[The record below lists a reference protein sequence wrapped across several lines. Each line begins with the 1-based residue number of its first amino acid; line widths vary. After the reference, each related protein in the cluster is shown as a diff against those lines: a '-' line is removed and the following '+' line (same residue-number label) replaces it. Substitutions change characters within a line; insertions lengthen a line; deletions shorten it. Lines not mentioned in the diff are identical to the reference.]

1 MRRWT
6 LILLPAVL
14 LLAGGIGL
22 VAWFA
27 HAPARYFYT
36 DAHSIRVPTGEAN
49 PRDVL
54 WQPPCPLDDALAQ
67 GGPAD
72 LYEPR
77 LSWDGLTL
85 FFVRGRAGQNA
96 DIFISR
102 RSPAGWDAP
111 VPLDAVNSDADDLGP
126 EPSHDARRLL
136 FYSNRAGG
144 QGGYDIWASECLDGA
159 WQPPVNLGPAVNS
172 GYNDYGPALTPDGGR
187 LYFASNRPQPSD
199 TRQPDPAAW
208 PATVR
213 EDLFAR
219 PYDIYESVFTPAGFA
234 EAWPVAVLST
244 PHNEGA
250 PAFSPAGD
258 FLYFASDRPGGAGGF
273 DLYRARRIGDAFQPP
288 ENLGPPVNT
297 LANELDPGLS
307 SLGFTLFFSSDRGLP
322 AEPGEAALAAHEQ
335 AGPAASVAR
344 YRLYYTT
351 AREVFVETELARREF
366 DWAALWRALWPNLLW
381 LLLALLALLL
391 LLGLWRDMQRRRL
404 SLLVRCLL
412 ASLMLHL
419 LALMLSSLWQVG
431 AAVASLARGDGAIL
445 VALSPAADSDELA
458 AQIHGA
464 LAVPDLPSAE
474 TPDLMP
480 RQPVVPQPIEF
491 SSARLAADAPAIES
505 PAASD
510 APLTR
515 EATPAPPA
523 LRRVELAAV
532 LAPLG
537 DVHMRTPREAEAHA
551 AADETAPLPA
561 GAASPPAARAALA
574 GFAAHAPAAPAPAD
588 ISREITIVDPARPV
602 QPPVHEAAPPVAAP
616 RPRLAVVRDVSAADP
631 ISFSLRVPTEESFAS
646 EPKPAEPPRSIAAAA
661 PAVPR
666 AALSGL
672 RAATLIPVPDRPA
685 PAVTPSDPASA
696 ALIAPSPE
704 AAPREARMAP
714 PSLPT
719 AGVLPHAPPEPRP
732 LALGLPQ
739 APAERPRLDEAP
751 APEPAALALAVRAEI
766 PRPAAAVETPGSWS
780 AAASLAADPPKL
792 AAHDAPTKLRLD
804 TPRDRPAALALPAAP
819 VRLAALDRV
828 GPPLRLP
835 PAAER
840 HPLTDAYAQRDPQLR
855 RERIE
860 QLGGNQRTE
869 SAVERAL
876 SWLARHQSPDGHWD
890 GRGFDASCGGC
901 EGSSTAD
908 MDATLTG
915 LALLA
920 FLAANHT
927 HFDPGPHQDNAR
939 RAIDW
944 LVCGQQPDGD
954 LRRGDTMYAQG
965 IATMALCE
973 AYAMTGDETLAEP
986 ARRAV
991 GFILHAQH
999 PRTGGWRHQPGEE
1012 GDTSVLGWQVM
1023 ALRSAAL
1030 AGIHTPP
1037 SALAGAKRFL
1047 LSVEDRARP
1056 GHYAY
1061 LPGEAANP
1069 TMTAEALHA
1078 QQILGQ
1084 PADDPRT
1091 RVAVERL
1098 LANLPSWSDGPA
1110 TYYWFHATQA
1120 LFHLQGDAWPRWN
1133 RALRRELLNNQVRG
1147 GPADGSWP
1155 AAGDGAV
1162 GGRVYQT
1169 ALCALMLESY
1179 YRHLPSQAR
1188 DYVGPGVGALEGLAR
1203 SAETREPLGGVT
1215 IRLDVPHGEP
1225 LVATTDADGR
1235 YLLVVPQTPEHFALS
1250 ASHSGYVPGSRNVS
1264 AEELR
1269 GRVMR
1274 VDFDL
1279 VPVNI
1284 DVVALESEPE
1294 VHHLGNDRFEGRI
1307 NSQFQRASEGDLYV
1321 GRFALSEAQAACRA
1335 AALTLLA
1342 KGVQCPH
1349 ELRING
1355 RLLDSRLDHSPED
1368 GSFGELRF
1376 EIPMEALRAGEN
1388 EISIRAVA
1396 CRGDLDDFEFVN
1408 LLIRL
1413 QRPAP

>member
-1 MRRWT
+1 MHMRRWT

-22 VAWFA
+22 AGWLAGV
-27 HAPARYFYT
+27 PARHYYT
-36 DAHSIRVPTGEAN
+36 DALSIRVSTREAN
-49 PRDVL
+49 PRHVL
-54 WQPPCPLDDALAQ
+54 WQPPRPLDDALAL

-77 LSWDGLTL
+77 PSWDGLTL
-85 FFVRGRAGQNA
+85 FFVRGKAGQNA
-96 DIFISR
+96 DILISR
-102 RSPAGWDAP
+102 RTPAGWDAP

-126 EPSHDARRLL
+126 EPSHDGRRLF

-144 QGGYDIWASECLDGA
+144 HGGYDIWASEWLDGA

-234 EAWPVAVLST
+234 EARPVAALNT

-273 DLYRARRIGDAFQPP
+273 DLHRARRIGDAFQPP

-297 LANELDPGLS
+297 PANELDPGLS
-307 SLGFTLFFSSDRGLP
+307 SLGFALFFSSDRAP
-322 AEPGEAALAAHEQ
+322 AGEPGEAE
-335 AGPAASVAR
+335 PAAQDGEPAVSAAR

-351 AREVFVETELARREF
+351 AREVFVEAEPAGREL
-366 DWAALWRALWPNLLW
+366 DWAALWRALWPSLMW

-391 LLGLWRDMQRRRL
+391 LLGLWRDMRRRRL

-419 LALMLSSLWQVG
+419 LALTLSSLWKVG
-431 AAVASLARGDGAIL
+431 AAVASFARGDGAIL
-445 VALSPAADSDELA
+445 VALSPAAHSDELA

-464 LAVPDLPSAE
+464 VAVLDLPSAE
-474 TPDLMP
+474 TPDLSP
-480 RQPVVPQPIEF
+480 RQPVVPPPIEF
-491 SSARLAADAPAIES
+491 SSDRLAADAPTIES
-505 PAASD
+505 AAASD
-510 APLTR
+510 APLPR
-515 EATPAPPA
+515 EATPALSAIP
-523 LRRVELAAV
+523 RVELAAAV
-532 LAPLG
+532 APLG
-537 DVHMRTPREAEAHA
+537 EVPLRTPQAEEARA
-551 AADETAPLPA
+551 AGDEPARLPA
-561 GAASPPAARAALA
+561 SAASPPTARAELDA
-574 GFAAHAPAAPAPAD
+574 FAAASPATRATDAVN
-588 ISREITIVDPARPV
+588 REITIVDPARPV
-602 QPPVHEAAPPVAAP
+602 QPPVHEAAPPIVTPISRAT
-616 RPRLAVVRDVSAADP
+616 VVHDVPAADP
-631 ISFSLRVPTEESFAS
+631 TTLSLRVPAA
-646 EPKPAEPPRSIAAAA
+646 EPLAAETSPAEAPRSIAAAT
-661 PAVPR
+661 PDVPR
-666 AALSGL
+666 AMVSGL
-672 RAATLIPVPDRPA
+672 RAATHVPAPDGPA
-685 PAVTPSDPASA
+685 PAFTPSEAASA
-696 ALIAPSPE
+696 ALIAPTPG
-704 AAPREARMAP
+704 AAPREARPAL
-714 PSLPT
+714 PSLRTGRPT
-719 AGVLPHAPPEPRP
+719 PAAAPELRP

-739 APAERPRLDEAP
+739 APAERPRPDDAP
-751 APEPAALALAVRAEI
+751 AMEPGAGTLAARVEI
-766 PRPAAAVETPGSWS
+766 PRPAAVGAPRAPSP
-780 AAASLAADPPKL
+780 AAGLAPDPPKL
-792 AAHDAPTKLRLD
+792 AAHDAPTRLPLEI
-804 TPRDRPAALALPAAP
+804 PRDAPAAIIAPASR
-819 VRLAALDRV
+819 VGLAALDRV
-828 GPPLRLP
+828 ALPLRLP

-840 HPLTDAYAQRDPQLR
+840 RPLTGAYAQRDPQLR

-860 QLGGNQRTE
+860 QLGGNARTE

-876 SWLARHQSPDGHWD
+876 SWLARHQSADGHWD
-890 GRGFDASCGGC
+890 GRGFDANCGGC
-901 EGSSTAD
+901 EGSSTAEI
-908 MDATLTG
+908 DATLTG

-920 FLAANHT
+920 FLAADHT
-927 HFDPGPHQDNAR
+927 HVDPGPYQENTR

-944 LVCGQQPDGD
+944 LVRGQQPDGD

-973 AYAMTGDETLAEP
+973 AYAMTGDESLAEP

-999 PRTGGWRHQPGEE
+999 PRTGGWRHQPGED

-1030 AGIHTPP
+1030 AGIDTPP
-1037 SALAGAKRFL
+1037 SAHAGAKRFL

-1056 GHYAY
+1056 GLYAY
-1061 LPGEAANP
+1061 LPGDAANL

-1091 RVAVERL
+1091 RVAVELL

-1120 LFHLQGDAWPRWN
+1120 LFHVQGEAWPRWS

-1147 GPADGSWP
+1147 GLADGSWP

-1169 ALCALMLESY
+1169 ALCTLMLESY
-1179 YRHLPSQAR
+1179 YRHRPSQAR

-1203 SAETREPLGGVT
+1203 SAETREPLAGVT
-1215 IRLDVPHGEP
+1215 IRLDMPHGEP
-1225 LVATTDADGR
+1225 LIATTGADGR

-1250 ASHSGYVPGSRNVS
+1250 ASHAAYVPASRNVS

-1269 GRVMR
+1269 GRVLR

-1284 DVVALESEPE
+1284 DVVALEAEPE

-1321 GRFALSEAQAACRA
+1321 GRFSLSEAQAAGRA

-1355 RLLDSRLDHSPED
+1355 RLLDRRLDHSPED

-1376 EIPMEALRAGEN
+1376 EIPIESLRAGQN

-1413 QRPAP
+1413 QRPDP